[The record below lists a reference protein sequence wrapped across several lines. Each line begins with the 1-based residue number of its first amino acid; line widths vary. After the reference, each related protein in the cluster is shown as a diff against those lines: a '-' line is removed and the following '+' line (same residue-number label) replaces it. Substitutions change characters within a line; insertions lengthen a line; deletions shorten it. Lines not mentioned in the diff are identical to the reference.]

1 MGPREASRQEKIDVL
16 YILSGLSADASQ
28 LARAYIRGEAKGVK
42 KNISQIISKFEKVQ
56 KRI

>member
-1 MGPREASRQEKIDVL
+1 MGSREESCREKVEIL
-16 YILSGLSADASQ
+16 YILSGLSADANQ

-42 KNISQIISKFEKVQ
+42 KNISQIISKFEKIQ